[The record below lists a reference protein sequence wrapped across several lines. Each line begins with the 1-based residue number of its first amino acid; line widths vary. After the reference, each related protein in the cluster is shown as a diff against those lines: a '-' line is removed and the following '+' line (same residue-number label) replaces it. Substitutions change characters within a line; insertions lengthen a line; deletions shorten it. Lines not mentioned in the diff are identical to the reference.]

1 MKTVQCYALTC
12 IIYNGLWGRK
22 SKLPCAFGSHLL
34 PELMSRKWNK
44 WCKKQANIPW
54 LFHVASLSHYFYLQR
69 PLTVFAKFEKRKK
82 EKKNLSCCSV
92 SFFYFIPVRTYGL
105 HIWETLSMVAPS
117 PPRTHTHT
125 DTRRVCVVI
134 HIWSSLLLLII
145 THHYYKQVLSA
156 SGAPDCLVTMLN
168 NVNF

>member
-1 MKTVQCYALTC
+1 MKTAQCYALTC

-22 SKLPCAFGSHLL
+22 SKLPCAFGPHLL

-44 WCKKQANIPW
+44 WCKKQANIPR

-69 PLTVFAKFEKRKK
+69 PLTVFAKFEKKKERKK
-82 EKKNLSCCSV
+82 NPFMLQC
-92 SFFYFIPVRTYGL
+92 FLLLFYSSL
-105 HIWETLSMVAPS
+105 NIWFAHLGDARHGGTQ
-117 PPRTHTHT
+117 PPTHTRT
-125 DTRRVCVVI
+125 RVCVVI

-156 SGAPDCLVTMLN
+156 WGAPDCLVTMLN